1 MQEKYIKI
9 NSFKV
14 SESLS
19 KFIDEELLKD
29 LDITTEKFWSGFE
42 KSVNE
47 LAPKNKELISFREN
61 LQKKI
66 DEWHIENKGREINLD
81 KYKKFLIE
89 I

>member
-14 SESLS
+14 SESLA

-29 LDITTEKFWSGFE
+29 IDITPEKFWSGFE

-47 LAPKNKELISFREN
+47 LAPKNKELIGFREN

-66 DEWHIENKGREINLD
+66 DEWYIENKGREIKINL
-81 KYKKFLIE
+81 KIN
-89 I
+89 

>member
-66 DEWHIENKGREINLD
+66 DEWHIENKGRNKFREI
-81 KYKKFLIE
+81 
-89 I
+89 